1 MHRGSGNQDGSHPK
15 GQDVSFLAAIDPG
28 TSGGIAWLTELG
40 EVKTC
45 SMANRGEFIDA
56 LHRYCPW
63 SPIPETHTKIFIEHV
78 TGYIAPRKPRPG
90 EGKEFDLSGSGFAMF
105 NFGKSAGICF
115 GICEAFSIKPV
126 EVSPKTWQAA
136 CFAKKS
142 GSRAD
147 WKNELKRIAQMRYP
161 NIKATLQNCDA
172 LLLLSYATL
181 VTKGGIQTAP

>member
-1 MHRGSGNQDGSHPK
+1 MI
-15 GQDVSFLAAIDPG
+15 AALDPG

-45 SMANRGEFIDA
+45 SMANRGEFIEA
-56 LHRYCPW
+56 LREASHAHGLLPCYDGGGKAAPA
-63 SPIPETHTKIFIEHV
+63 IFIEHV

-115 GICEAFSIKPV
+115 GICEAFGIVPV
-126 EVSPKTWQAA
+126 EVSPKTWQKA
-136 CFAKKS
+136 CFVQKS
-142 GSRAD
+142 GGRTE
-147 WKNELKRIAQMRYP
+147 WKNRLKDVAQLRYP
-161 NIKATLQNCDA
+161 NIKVTLQNCDA

-181 VTKGGIQTAP
+181 VTKGSIQTAP